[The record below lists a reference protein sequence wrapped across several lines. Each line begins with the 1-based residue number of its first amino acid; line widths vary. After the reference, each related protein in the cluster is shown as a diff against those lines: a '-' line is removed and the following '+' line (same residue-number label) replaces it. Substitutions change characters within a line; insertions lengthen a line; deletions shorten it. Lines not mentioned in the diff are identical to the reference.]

1 MTFARS
7 AEFHFYTRQIDGGI
21 FLYINVKIN
30 VWFINENGL
39 LPSENPGIT
48 LFREAYTIAL
58 TIPILTNYCYVI
70 HSEFFYLNPKKM
82 RL

>member
-1 MTFARS
+1 MKMD
-7 AEFHFYTRQIDGGI
+7 YYQ
-21 FLYINVKIN
+21 VKKK
-30 VWFINENGL
+30 
-39 LPSENPGIT
+39 GIT

-58 TIPILTNYCYVI
+58 TIPILTNYCHVI